1 MTNNTDYSSLFLTP
15 PPSKELPVKVLE
27 EPSEQE
33 REFLK
38 RIISDMTV
46 ESIKPAALMFLFL
59 QNRYAF
65 RVQTEDHHFIPHPD
79 ITAFSKS
86 VNKLKPCWV
95 NLMVLLCH
103 KPNFRIFFQCFTPQ
117 FQMLWTEVMQNVYVS
132 AERMNHI
139 MGEDCVREGKYLYQ
153 RIALASPLNG
163 LFQLCSFDT
172 YGSNVSL
179 KNSYIHLANPRLQ
192 ALCAFVTPDEA
203 TEGPF
208 ETEHLP
214 WREKLEVYN
223 AEGHLLSA
231 LPIMPQM
238 LKAAGINP
246 SDRKHSVASIKKLA
260 DMLQVPELFSPS
272 DHNAAADTA
281 KLMLCKI
288 IASCSISISKE
299 SANPIESLKI
309 LTSHIFCHNWNVCDY
324 MLPHIRGKFNGI
336 YAQSRMSQLLKRLEL
351 WLCSHPEMQWIP
363 VKLIQHDLQTS
374 LQRSPAFNEELPFQ
388 IYQIIDTT
396 RSNVIELRNTIT
408 KQEILPDDYVRHLGD
423 GTVLSC
429 LALLALSGMLE
440 IAYVQPGK
448 EDISPFSGIRYVRVT
463 DLFLH
468 LQGKKPDYHCPQNTE
483 RSPNLTLDEA
493 RLLIHVQNAHSPL
506 VAILKSMTERLSPSM
521 LRMDFATLFDGC
533 RSPLKAID
541 RIALFCQIFNTDMQP
556 PIWKDFI
563 LQAKKR
569 TRALRQENK
578 KYLMLTIP
586 AENKELQHLLLTQPE
601 LRGLFV
607 KGEQYTILIEEGN
620 IRSFSLTLR
629 KFGYIL

>member
-1 MTNNTDYSSLFLTP
+1 MMITPDYSSLLLTP
-15 PPSKELPVKVLE
+15 TPSKELPVKVLE

-33 REFLK
+33 RKVLK
-38 RIISDMTV
+38 RMISDMSV
-46 ESIKPAALMFLFL
+46 ESIKPVALMFLFL
-59 QNRYAF
+59 QSRYAF
-65 RVQTEDHHFIPHPD
+65 RLQTEDHHFVPHPA
-79 ITAFSKS
+79 IEAFNKS
-86 VNKLKPCWV
+86 GNKLKPYWV

-103 KPNFRIFFQCFTPQ
+103 KPNFRTFFECFTPQ
-117 FQMLWTEVMQNVYVS
+117 FQRLWTEVMHNVYVS
-132 AERMNHI
+132 AERMNRI
-139 MGEDCVREGKYLYQ
+139 MGENCVREGKYLYQ
-153 RIALASPLNG
+153 RITLTEPLNG
-163 LFQLCSFDT
+163 LFQLCSFDA
-172 YGSNVSL
+172 YGSNASL
-179 KNSYIHLANPRLQ
+179 KNSYIHIANPWQQ
-192 ALCAFVTPDEA
+192 AFYAFVTPDEA

-223 AEGHLLSA
+223 AEGHLLNA
-231 LPIMPQM
+231 MPIMPQM

-260 DMLQVPELFSPS
+260 DMLQVPELFTPS
-272 DHNAAADTA
+272 DHNAAVDTG

-288 IASCSISISKE
+288 IALCSISFSKE
-299 SANPIESLKI
+299 SASPIEMLKI
-309 LTSHIFCHNWNVCDY
+309 LASNIFCHNWNVGDY
-324 MLPHIRGKFNGI
+324 MLPHIRGKFNDI
-336 YAQSRMSQLLKRLEL
+336 YANSCMIQLLQRLEL
-351 WLCSHPEMQWIP
+351 WLCSHPEMRWIP
-363 VKLIQHDLQTS
+363 VKLIQHDLLTS
-374 LQRSPAFNEELPFQ
+374 LQWQSSFNGKFPFQ
-388 IYQIIDTT
+388 IYQIIDAT
-396 RSNVIELRNTIT
+396 RSNVTELRNTIT
-408 KQEILPDDYVRHLGD
+408 KQKIMPDGYVRHLGD
-423 GTVLSC
+423 GAVLSC

-468 LQGKKPDYHCPQNTE
+468 LYGKKPDYHCPQNTE
-483 RSPNLTLDEA
+483 CSSNFTLDEA